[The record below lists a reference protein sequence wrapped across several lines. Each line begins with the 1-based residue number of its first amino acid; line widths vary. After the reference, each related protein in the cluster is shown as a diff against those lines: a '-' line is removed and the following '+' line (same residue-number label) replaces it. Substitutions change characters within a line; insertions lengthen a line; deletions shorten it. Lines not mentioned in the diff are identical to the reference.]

1 MNRKFN
7 IHATLAT
14 ISALL
19 LWSLGPIFVKF
30 LTNYLDMWTQNL
42 LRYSAACIFWLPF
55 LVFSIRSKKLDPSV
69 WRKAIVPSISNII
82 LQSLW
87 AGAFYYLDPAFVVL
101 LVKSSVIWI
110 VGFSMVFFVEERVLL
125 KSKLFWTGMLFS
137 VVGVIGVLCFKQ
149 GFATE
154 KTLTGILI
162 ALLMAFF
169 WGVYIISAKIAF
181 KDIDSRNSFSVVT
194 IYTVAGFCIL
204 TSLFGNPAA
213 CLEMPAWPWVCI
225 IISAILCIAIAHVL
239 YYSAMKRIGATI
251 PALILL
257 AQPFL
262 VLAISSVLFDE
273 SLNSLQWIFGI
284 VLLAG
289 CALAIWSQKNLR

>member
-55 LVFSIRSKKLDPSV
+55 LVFSIRSKKLDTSV
-69 WRKAIVPSISNII
+69 WRKAIVPSIFNII
-82 LQSLW
+82 LQCLW

-110 VGFSMVFFVEERVLL
+110 AGFSMVFFAEERVLL
-125 KSKLFWTGMLFS
+125 KSKLFWMGMLFS
-137 VVGVIGVLCFKQ
+137 VVGVVGALCFKQ

-169 WGVYIISAKIAF
+169 WGAYLISAKIAF
-181 KDIDSRNSFSVVT
+181 KNIDSRNSFSVVT
-194 IYTVAGFCIL
+194 IYTVAGFCVL

-213 CLEMPAWPWVCI
+213 CLEMPAWPWACI
-225 IISAILCIAIAHVL
+225 IISAILCIALAHVL

-251 PALILL
+251 PALILM

-262 VLAISSVLFDE
+262 VLAVSSVIFKE

-289 CALAIWSQKNLR
+289 CALSIWSQKNLR